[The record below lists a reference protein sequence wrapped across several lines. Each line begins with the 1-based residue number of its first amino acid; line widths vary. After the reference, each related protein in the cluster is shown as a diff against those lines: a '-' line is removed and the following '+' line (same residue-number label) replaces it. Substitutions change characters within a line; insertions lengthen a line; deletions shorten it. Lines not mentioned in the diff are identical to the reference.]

1 MDQSLCHNMKEVCIE
16 RIAIPL
22 NIFKG
27 TIQFKEYQ
35 ILPKECFNKN
45 IFQPLYLNK
54 IVSCM
59 AQNFEANPKPFAA
72 RKQKSPEKINTSA
85 ILSASVKHVTDKEF
99 YLFMKDRVSQTF
111 SLHLF
116 LGYHVYQTPSYRDSN
131 FDQNRNSYNYI
142 DVKRQLF
149 TYSKRYHF

>member
-16 RIAIPL
+16 RIAI
-22 NIFKG
+22 FKG

-35 ILPKECFNKN
+35 ILPRECFNKN

-99 YLFMKDRVSQTF
+99 YLFMKDRVSHKF

-116 LGYHVYQTPSYRDSN
+116 LGYHLYQTPSYRHSN
-131 FDQNRNSYNYI
+131 FDQNLTGRIY
-142 DVKRQLF
+142 L
-149 TYSKRYHF
+149 